1 MSKVNIYKV
10 FYTIQIMQSLIAEYA
25 KTKESTAIL
34 SIDLMAAD
42 RNRQVET
49 ILRQENIGD
58 FLELHTLPKSL

>member
-1 MSKVNIYKV
+1 
-10 FYTIQIMQSLIAEYA
+10 MQSLIAEYA

-49 ILRQENIGD
+49 ILRQENIGHL
-58 FLELHTLPKSL
+58 LELHTLPKSL